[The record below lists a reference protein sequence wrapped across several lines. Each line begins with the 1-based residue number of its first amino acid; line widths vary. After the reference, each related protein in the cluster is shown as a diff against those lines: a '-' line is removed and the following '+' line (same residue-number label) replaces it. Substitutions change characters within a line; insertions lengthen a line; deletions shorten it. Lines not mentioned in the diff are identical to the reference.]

1 VHTLQQMVRYFI
13 GSVLSPYEKEEVAEG
28 DETFGFSREQA
39 DALDLSN
46 IPVRMEHH
54 PEMKVGHIIRSWS
67 ETDGSKWCLG
77 KLEGKGFQNVFSQH
91 AVDKNPDTG
100 KPYYEGLSLQ
110 HAHIQ
115 LASGKNQ
122 TSRKEAIEVS
132 LVCEPRRSD
141 CRIAFVDGDG
151 QEEPKADEI
160 KKSQYI
166 LKQPVNKMSAEKT
179 VTETPAPTQSNDQVK
194 SAPVEDGKNSMAGTM
209 SKEAMMKIIIEQQ
222 KTLEASKTQQNSELD
237 ELRKLKAEIEK
248 QREEEK
254 RKQAEKSYA
263 MAQTVVNQ
271 WSESLDKE
279 QMSDSTKQTIL
290 DASKSHPE
298 QMIELLRVAHC
309 ASKKYRE
316 TQQRFDEYKSLVEKN
331 QLSKQFDAVMAKKT
345 VVEAQQPQ
353 VTAPVVHAASK
364 KRKTM
369 SDPEMFLKALSQYN
383 SSGSARD
390 HMQAVS
396 QIGQR
401 KNYQRRE
408 YY

>member
-1 VHTLQQMVRYFI
+1 MVRYFI

-28 DETFGFSREQA
+28 DSTFAFTREQA
-39 DALDLSN
+39 DDLDLAN

-67 ETDGSKWCLG
+67 EKDGSKWCLG
-77 KLEGKGFQNVFSQH
+77 KLEGKGFQNKFSQH

-115 LASGKNQ
+115 LASGKNK
-122 TSRKEAIEVS
+122 TTKKEPIEVS

-151 QEEPKADEI
+151 EKEPKEDQI
-160 KKSQYI
+160 KKTTYI
-166 LKQPVNKMSAEKT
+166 LKQPINKMSTDKSAN
-179 VTETPAPTQSNDQVK
+179 ETNTSTQSNETNQNV
-194 SAPVEDGKNSMAGTM
+194 PVEDGKSSMAGTM
-209 SKEAMMKIIIEQQ
+209 TKEAMMKIIIEQQ
-222 KTLEASKTQQNSELD
+222 KTLEQSKNQQNDELE
-237 ELRKLKAEIEK
+237 ELRKLKVEIERQK
-248 QREEEK
+248 EEEK

-279 QMSDSTKQTIL
+279 QMSDTTKQTIL

-309 ASKKYRE
+309 ASKKWRE
-316 TQQRFDEYKSLVEKN
+316 TEQRFQEYKSLVEKN
-331 QLSKQFDAVMAKKT
+331 QLSKQFDAVMSKKN
-345 VVEAQQPQ
+345 VVEQTSQIA
-353 VTAPVVHAASK
+353 APVVHAASK

-396 QIGQR
+396 QIGAR
-401 KNYQRRE
+401 KSYQRRE

>member
-1 VHTLQQMVRYFI
+1 MVRYFI

-28 DETFGFSREQA
+28 DATFGFTREQA
-39 DALDLSN
+39 DALDLTN

-54 PEMKVGHIIRSWS
+54 PEMKVGRIIRSWS
-67 ETDGSKWCLG
+67 EKDGSKWCLG

-115 LASGKNQ
+115 LASGKTQ
-122 TSRKEAIEVS
+122 TSKKEAIEVS

-151 QEEPKADEI
+151 EKEPKADQI
-160 KKSQYI
+160 KKTTYI
-166 LKQPVNKMSAEKT
+166 LKQPINKMSTEKT
-179 VTETPAPTQSNDQVK
+179 VTETTAPTQPNDQAQ
-194 SAPVEDGKNSMAGTM
+194 SAPVEDGKSSMAGTM

-222 KTLEASKTQQNSELD
+222 KTLEASKTQQNAELD
-237 ELRKLKAEIEK
+237 ELRHLKAQIEK
-248 QREEEK
+248 QKEEEK

-279 QMSDSTKQTIL
+279 QMSDTTKQTIL
-290 DASKSHPE
+290 DASKTHPE

-309 ASKKYRE
+309 ASKKWKE
-316 TQQRFDEYKSLVEKN
+316 TEQRFQEYKSLVEKN
-331 QLSKQFDAVMAKKT
+331 QLSKQFDAVMSKKS
-345 VVEAQQPQ
+345 VVEQLPQ
-353 VTAPVVHAASK
+353 TAAPVVHAASK

-390 HMQAVS
+390 HMAAVS

>member
-1 VHTLQQMVRYFI
+1 MVRYFI
-13 GSVLSPYEKEEVAEG
+13 GSVLSPYEKEEVAEN
-28 DETFGFSREQA
+28 DETFAFSRQQA
-39 DALDLSN
+39 DELDLTN

-54 PEMKVGHIIRSWS
+54 PDMKVGHIIRSWS
-67 ETDGSKWCLG
+67 EKDGSKWCLG
-77 KLEGKGFQNVFSQH
+77 KLEGNGFQNVFSQH
-91 AVDKNPDTG
+91 AVDKNPETG
-100 KPYYEGLSLQ
+100 RPYYEGLSLQ

-141 CRIAFVDGDG
+141 CRIAFVDGVG
-151 QEEPKADEI
+151 EEEPKADEI

-166 LKQPVNKMSAEKT
+166 LKQPIKKMSTDKA
-179 VTETPAPTQSNDQVK
+179 VTETPAPAQDVSSQQNGAVD
-194 SAPVEDGKNSMAGTM
+194 DGKSSMSATM

-222 KTLEASKTQQNSELD
+222 KSLEASKTQQNDELE
-237 ELRKLKAEIEK
+237 ELRKLKAEIERQK
-248 QREEEK
+248 EEEK
-254 RKQAEKSYA
+254 RKAAEKSYA

-271 WSESLDKE
+271 WSESLDKD
-279 QMSDSTKQTIL
+279 QMSDATKQTIL

-309 ASKKYRE
+309 ASKKWKE

-331 QLSKQFDAVMAKKT
+331 QLSKQFDAVMSKKS
-345 VVEAQQPQ
+345 VVEQAPQ
-353 VTAPVVHAASK
+353 VSAPVVHAASK

-369 SDPEMFLKALSQYN
+369 SDPEMFLKAISQYN

-396 QIGQR
+396 QIGAR
-401 KNYQRRE
+401 KTYQRRE

>member
-1 VHTLQQMVRYFI
+1 MQSLQQMVRYFI

-28 DETFGFSREQA
+28 DSTFGFTRAQA
-39 DALDLSN
+39 DSLDLKN

-54 PEMKVGHIIRSWS
+54 PDMKVGRIIRSWS

-141 CRIAFVDGDG
+141 CRITFVDGDG

-166 LKQPVNKMSAEKT
+166 LKQPVNKMSTEKT
-179 VTETPAPTQSNDQVK
+179 VTETPAPTQSNDQVQ
-194 SAPVEDGKNSMAGTM
+194 SAPVEDGKNSMAGVM

-237 ELRKLKAEIEK
+237 ELRQLKAQIEK
-248 QREEEK
+248 QKEEEK

-279 QMSDSTKQTIL
+279 QMSDNTKDTIL
-290 DASKSHPE
+290 AASKSHPE

-331 QLSKQFDAVMAKKT
+331 QLSKQFDAVMSKKSA
-345 VVEAQQPQ
+345 VETQPQ
-353 VTAPVVHAASK
+353 IAAPVIHAASNK

-390 HMQAVS
+390 HMAAVS

>member
-1 VHTLQQMVRYFI
+1 MVRYFI

-28 DETFGFSREQA
+28 DATFAFTREQA
-39 DALDLSN
+39 DALDLTN

-54 PEMKVGHIIRSWS
+54 PDMKVGHIIRSWS
-67 ETDGSKWCLG
+67 EKDGSKWCLG
-77 KLEGKGFQNVFSQH
+77 KLEGDGFQNQFSQH

-115 LASGKNQ
+115 LASGKRQ
-122 TSRKEAIEVS
+122 TSKKEAIEVS

-151 QEEPKADEI
+151 EEEPKADQI
-160 KKSQYI
+160 KKTTYI
-166 LKQPVNKMSAEKT
+166 LKQPINKMSADKT
-179 VTETPAPTQSNDQVK
+179 VTETNTSTQPNEQIK
-194 SAPVEDGKNSMAGTM
+194 NAPVEDGKNSMAGTM

-222 KTLEASKTQQNSELD
+222 KTLEQSKTQQDNELE

-248 QREEEK
+248 QKAEEK

-279 QMSDSTKQTIL
+279 QMSDTTKQTIL

-309 ASKKYRE
+309 ASKKWKE
-316 TQQRFDEYKSLVEKN
+316 TEQRFQEYKSLVEKN
-331 QLSKQFDAVMAKKT
+331 QLSKQFDAVMSKKSG
-345 VVEAQQPQ
+345 VEQIPQP
-353 VTAPVVHAASK
+353 TAVVHAASK

-369 SDPEMFLKALSQYN
+369 SDPEMFLKALSQY
-383 SSGSARD
+383 SCSGSARD
-390 HMQAVS
+390 HMEAVS
-396 QIGQR
+396 QIGAR
-401 KNYQRRE
+401 KSYQRRE

>member
-1 VHTLQQMVRYFI
+1 VLRIQQMVRYFI

-28 DETFGFSREQA
+28 DSTFGFTRAQA
-39 DALDLSN
+39 DSLDLTN

-54 PEMKVGHIIRSWS
+54 PDMKVGHIIRSWS
-67 ETDGSKWCLG
+67 EKDGSKWCLG
-77 KLEGKGFQNVFSQH
+77 KLEGKGFQSKFSQH

-115 LASGKNQ
+115 LASGKTQ
-122 TSRKEAIEVS
+122 TSKKEAIEVS

-151 QEEPKADEI
+151 EEEPKADQI
-160 KKSQYI
+160 KKTTYI
-166 LKQPVNKMSAEKT
+166 LNQRTNKMSTEKT
-179 VTETPAPTQSNDQVK
+179 ATETPAPESNEQVQNP
-194 SAPVEDGKNSMAGTM
+194 PVEDGKSSMGGVM
-209 SKEAMMKIIIEQQ
+209 SKESMMKIIIEQQ
-222 KTLEASKTQQNSELD
+222 KSLEASKTQQNSELD
-237 ELRKLKAEIEK
+237 ELRQLKAQIEE

-271 WSESLDKE
+271 WSDTLDKE
-279 QMSDSTKQTIL
+279 QMSDTTKDTIL
-290 DASKSHPE
+290 AASKTHPE

-309 ASKKYRE
+309 ASKKAKE
-316 TQQRFDEYKSLVEKN
+316 TQQRFEEYKSLVEKN
-331 QLSKQFDAVMAKKT
+331 QLSKQFDAVMSKKN
-345 VVEAQQPQ
+345 VVESQSHI
-353 VTAPVVHAASK
+353 TAPVVHAASNK

>member
-1 VHTLQQMVRYFI
+1 MVRYFI
-13 GSVLSPYEKEEVAEG
+13 GSVLSPYEKEECAEG
-28 DETFGFSREQA
+28 DETFGFTREQA
-39 DALDLSN
+39 DSLDLKN

-54 PEMKVGHIIRSWS
+54 PDMKVGHIIRSWS
-67 ETDGSKWCLG
+67 EKDGSKWCLG
-77 KLEGKGFQNVFSQH
+77 KLEGKGFQNTFSQH

-115 LASGKNQ
+115 LASGKN
-122 TSRKEAIEVS
+122 TTARKEAIEVS

-151 QEEPKADEI
+151 EEEPKAEQI
-160 KKSQYI
+160 EKTTYI
-166 LKQPVNKMSAEKT
+166 LKQPINKMSKEKS
-179 VTETPAPTQSNDQVK
+179 VNENPAPTQNEAPTQNAPADDK
-194 SAPVEDGKNSMAGTM
+194 SGMAGTM

-222 KTLEASKTQQNSELD
+222 KSLEASKNQQNEELD
-237 ELRKLKAEIEK
+237 ELRKLKAEIERQK
-248 QREEEK
+248 EEEK

-263 MAQTVVNQ
+263 MAQTVVNR

-290 DASKSHPE
+290 DASKTHPE

-309 ASKKYRE
+309 ASKKWKE
-316 TQQRFDEYKSLVEKN
+316 TEQRFQEYKSLVEKN
-331 QLSKQFDAVMAKKT
+331 QLSKQFDAVMSKKT
-345 VVEAQQPQ
+345 VVEPQ
-353 VTAPVVHAASK
+353 VQAAPPVVHAASK

-396 QIGQR
+396 QIGAR
-401 KNYQRRE
+401 KSYQRST

>member
-1 VHTLQQMVRYFI
+1 MVRYFI
-13 GSVLSPYEKEEVAEG
+13 GSVLSPYEKEECAEG
-28 DETFGFSREQA
+28 DETFGFTREQA
-39 DALDLSN
+39 DSLDLKN

-54 PEMKVGHIIRSWS
+54 PDMKVGHIIRSWS
-67 ETDGSKWCLG
+67 EKDGSKWCLG
-77 KLEGKGFQNVFSQH
+77 KLEGKGFQNTFSQH

-115 LASGKNQ
+115 LASGKN
-122 TSRKEAIEVS
+122 TTARKEAIEVS

-141 CRIAFVDGDG
+141 CRIAFVDGNG
-151 QEEPKADEI
+151 EEEPKAEQI
-160 KKSQYI
+160 EKTTYI
-166 LKQPVNKMSAEKT
+166 LKQPINKMSTEKS
-179 VTETPAPTQSNDQVK
+179 VNETPAPTQNEAPTQNAPADDK
-194 SAPVEDGKNSMAGTM
+194 SGMAGTM

-222 KTLEASKTQQNSELD
+222 KSLEASKNQQNDELD
-237 ELRKLKAEIEK
+237 ELRKLKAEIERQK
-248 QREEEK
+248 EEEK

-290 DASKSHPE
+290 DASKTHPE

-309 ASKKYRE
+309 ASKKWKE
-316 TQQRFDEYKSLVEKN
+316 TEQRFQEYKSLVEKN
-331 QLSKQFDAVMAKKT
+331 QLSKQFDAVMSKKT
-345 VVEAQQPQ
+345 VVEPHIQAAP
-353 VTAPVVHAASK
+353 PVVHAASK

-396 QIGQR
+396 QIGAR
-401 KNYQRRE
+401 KSYQRST